1 MEKTFTITAAEGLH
15 ARPCTLLVQ
24 GVSAFQS
31 NVTISYN
38 GREANLKSIM
48 GVMALAIPS
57 GGAITVK
64 AEGDDAAAAIAKVED
79 VIKSQGIGQ

>member
-24 GVSAFQS
+24 GVAPFQS
-31 NVTISYN
+31 NVTIAYN

-57 GGAITVK
+57 GGAITVR
-64 AEGDDAAAAIAKVED
+64 AEGDDAAAALAKVEE
-79 VIKSQGIGQ
+79 VIKTQGIGQ